1 MGKAI
6 TKQLGRLMVL
16 FAGVWTF
23 VALPSLCTS
32 GVLVHACDC
41 ESSTGCG
48 HETECADDPCASVAP
63 PREET
68 AGDHLVSLLLD
79 SPLEPLAMDAG
90 GEGLMPAC
98 DMPMDSLFFVRDVPV
113 FRSDI
118 PFLI

>member
-6 TKQLGRLMVL
+6 TKQLGRLIVL

-68 AGDHLVSLLLD
+68 AGDQLVGLLVNA
-79 SPLEPLAMDAG
+79 PLEPAVVEVLGAALTVASDVAMG
-90 GEGLMPAC
+90 SFSTLPAV
-98 DMPMDSLFFVRDVPV
+98 PFFL
-113 FRSDI
+113 SDI